1 MKFSLEDINDFLES
15 PTGVKNGIYMYDDDF
30 EYSDEIIEALTGA
43 KCSTWGPESRLYP
56 SKQTV
61 KYNVLLKL
69 GAFNWFPTTYTSS
82 ILKKMAMLLY
92 SIVTG
97 RQFNL
102 GQFVFDRITDMVN
115 VTSIVSDLGYP
126 VLITQLMMQN
136 NVLMEKSKLVSRI
149 KKLKI
154 SAKLFGV
161 GKVIDLPARRHSS
174 MATGSEDAS
183 APMSD
188 DYEKMLE

>member
-30 EYSDEIIEALTGA
+30 EYSDEIIEALTGG

-136 NVLMEKSKLVSRI
+136 SVLMEKSKLVS
-149 KKLKI
+149 
-154 SAKLFGV
+154 
-161 GKVIDLPARRHSS
+161 
-174 MATGSEDAS
+174 
-183 APMSD
+183 
-188 DYEKMLE
+188 